1 MLERLERWSRWTILF
16 MLFLLP
22 WAVYGVLNLPVGAAA
37 LHKWLPSGKPE
48 RQRYERFLE
57 LFGNDQFLI
66 VSWDGCR
73 ITDPRVTDFRD
84 RLIQQS
90 PNASSRAS
98 QTSKPASNKD
108 RDETRNLVETVL
120 TTSDVLAKLTD
131 EPLKLPLNEATRR
144 LEGFLI
150 GADGTSSVVV
160 RFTQHG
166 ISNQKLAISHV
177 KKAADEVENLG
188 SSSLRMAGSIYETY
202 AVDEA
207 SESSLKKLVV
217 PSCLLGMLLS
227 WVCLRSVRAALAVLF
242 IAGSGQLLAI
252 ALVYYSGGFFSAVL
266 IVLPT
271 LVFMLTLSGAVHLMS
286 YYGDVS
292 RWHKNHLG
300 SRAMLLGF
308 KPSLL
313 ASITTS
319 LGMAALATSQLA
331 PVREFGLYSAVA
343 LSIAT
348 FFMLLGFPK
357 IADWFCGAGKQADK
371 ISANTTSQPSA
382 NAGDATPEH
391 GPDTPLQDIDEALPT
406 AEAQNLFDAAFHP
419 ANVSPRTERYV
430 AWLAKNANVIA
441 CLGLLLMVVS
451 FVGFLNLK
459 SSTKFGDMFPSQS
472 PIVRDM
478 AWIEQHLGP
487 IASVEVLLNFDTASE
502 LDLYARSTW
511 VDRVAKEIRDCKDV
525 GGVMSAL
532 TFLPSQP
539 TSGSLRDV
547 VKRSATRKLLEKN
560 LPALQD
566 AGWIG
571 ETNDCQV
578 WRLTAKVSAIA
589 DENYGVLVDRV
600 RQAVDRVDL
609 GEETAK
615 PPFTVEYTGLSPVM
629 HETQLMLLQDL
640 GASFSTAFLLITPVM
655 MLIARGFWAGLLI
668 MIPNVLPE
676 TLVFGT
682 MAWLGFQLDV
692 AGILT
697 ASVAM
702 GIAVNDTLHFVNW
715 YARRLSLGD
724 SRSQA
729 IADTL
734 SSCAS
739 AMFYT
744 MLISCC
750 SMLPFLLADFMPT
763 RQFACLMIA
772 MLSSALLGDLVLL
785 PALLM
790 SPLGLCLVPKRN
802 TQLNNTQLSS
812 TQLNSTSA
820 TTAVQSTTDEA
831 TKL

>member
-1 MLERLERWSRWTILF
+1 MLKQLERWSRWTILL

-37 LHKWLPSGKPE
+37 LHKWLPEGKPE
-48 RQRYERFLE
+48 RLRYERFLE
-57 LFGNDQFLI
+57 VFGDDHFLI

-73 ITDPRVTDFRD
+73 VNDPRMDAFRD
-84 RLIQQS
+84 QV
-90 PNASSRAS
+90 NAEAV
-98 QTSKPASNKD
+98 
-108 RDETRNLVETVL
+108 DETRLVESVL
-120 TTSDVLAKLTD
+120 TTGDLLRTLTA
-131 EPLKLPLNEATRR
+131 EPLNLPIKQAASR
-144 LEGFLI
+144 LKGFLI
-150 GADGTSSVVV
+150 GERGTAAVVV
-160 RFTQHG
+160 RFAPEGVANQRAAIQHVY
-166 ISNQKLAISHV
+166 Q
-177 KKAADEVENLG
+177 AAERVPGLNRN
-188 SSSLRMAGSIYETY
+188 SLRMAGSIYETY

-207 SESSLKKLVV
+207 SENSLKKLVL
-217 PSCLLGMLLS
+217 PSCCLGMLLS

-242 IAGSGQLLAI
+242 LAGAGQLLAI
-252 ALVYYSGGFFSAVL
+252 AIVYYSGGYFSAVL

-286 YYGDVS
+286 YYDDVS

-313 ASITTS
+313 ASVTTS

-331 PVREFGLYSAVA
+331 PVREFGLYSAVS
-343 LSIAT
+343 LSVAT

-357 IADWFCGAGKQADK
+357 IADWFRGPGKA
-371 ISANTTSQPSA
+371 
-382 NAGDATPEH
+382 
-391 GPDTPLQDIDEALPT
+391 
-406 AEAQNLFDAAFHP
+406 AEETDPMLSTVDAQNLADAALHP
-419 ANVSPRTERYV
+419 AHVSPGARAYV
-430 AWLAKNANVIA
+430 KWLMKYANAIA
-441 CLGLLLMVVS
+441 CIGLALMAIS

-459 SSTKFGDMFPSQS
+459 SSTKFGDMFPKQS

-478 AWIEQHLGP
+478 AWIETNLGP
-487 IASVEVLLNFDTASE
+487 IASVEVLVNFESE
-502 LDLYARSTW
+502 CALDLF
-511 VDRVAKEIRDCKDV
+511 DRVACVDRIAKQIRSSRDV

-532 TFLPSQP
+532 TFLPPQP
-539 TSGSLRDV
+539 NSASLRDV
-547 VKRSATRKLLEKN
+547 VRRSAMRKLLDRN
-560 LPALQD
+560 LPLLQEN
-566 AGWIG
+566 GWVG
-571 ETNDCQV
+571 ETNEQQI
-578 WRLTAKVSAIA
+578 WRITAKVSAIA
-589 DENYGVLVDRV
+589 DENYGVLVERIREAVQQVETNDVQNSDR
-600 RQAVDRVDL
+600 
-609 GEETAK
+609 ESK
-615 PPFTVEYTGLSPVM
+615 PYTVEFTGLSPVM

-682 MAWLGFQLDV
+682 MAWLGLQLDV

-724 SRSQA
+724 DRAQA

-734 SSCAS
+734 TSCAG

-750 SMLPFLLADFMPT
+750 SMLPFLLAEFMPT

-790 SPLGLCLVPKRN
+790 SPLGLCLLPKRK
-802 TQLNNTQLSS
+802 TVAVESD
-812 TQLNSTSA
+812 A
-820 TTAVQSTTDEA
+820 T
-831 TKL
+831 

>member
-1 MLERLERWSRWTILF
+1 

-22 WAVYGVLNLPVGAAA
+22 WAIYGVLNLPVGAAA
-37 LHKWLPSGKPE
+37 LHKWLPTGKPE

-66 VSWDGCR
+66 VSWDDCR
-73 ITDPRVTDFRD
+73 VTDPRVAQFRD
-84 RLIQQS
+84 RLVQE
-90 PNASSRAS
+90 PNQVNS
-98 QTSKPASNKD
+98 QVTSEDLN
-108 RDETRNLVETVL
+108 ETPKLVESVL
-120 TTSDVLAKLTD
+120 TTSDVLATLTAA
-131 EPLKLPLNEATRR
+131 PLNLPTNEAVKR
-144 LEGFLI
+144 LRGFLI

-166 ISNQKLAISHV
+166 ISNQKLAIAHV
-177 KKAADEVENLG
+177 KKAADEVANLG
-188 SSSLRMAGSIYETY
+188 SNSLRMAGSIYETY

-242 IAGSGQLLAI
+242 IAGTGQLLAI
-252 ALVYYSGGFFSAVL
+252 ALVYYSGGYFSAVL

-286 YYGDVS
+286 YYRDVS

-357 IADWFCGAGKQADK
+357 IADWFCGAGKPTGKLA
-371 ISANTTSQPSA
+371 
-382 NAGDATPEH
+382 ATP
-391 GPDTPLQDIDEALPT
+391 PDMATSEATDKTLAEVDDVLPSVD
-406 AEAQNLFDAAFHP
+406 AQNLFDAAFHP
-419 ANVSPRTERYV
+419 AQVSPRTERYV
-430 AWLAKNANVIA
+430 AWLFKNANAITFI
-441 CLGLLLMVVS
+441 GLVLMAFS

-459 SSTKFGDMFPSQS
+459 SSTKFGDMFPSNS

-478 AWIEQHLGP
+478 AWIEEHLGP
-487 IASVEVLLNFDTASE
+487 IASVEVLVSFDADSE
-502 LDLYARSTW
+502 LDLYQRTVW
-511 VDRVAKEIRDCKDV
+511 VARVAKQIRTCKDV

-532 TFLPSQP
+532 TFLPPQP

-547 VKRSATRKLLEKN
+547 VKRSALRKLLEKN
-560 LPALQD
+560 LPVLQE
-566 AGWIG
+566 AGWVG
-571 ETNDCQV
+571 HAGGQQV
-578 WRLTAKVSAIA
+578 WRLTAKVSSIA
-589 DENYGVLVDRV
+589 DENYGVLVDRI
-600 RQAVDRVDL
+600 RQAVNQVDL
-609 GEETAK
+609 RAGASK
-615 PPFTVEYTGLSPVM
+615 PVFTVEYTGLSPVM

-668 MIPNVLPE
+668 MVPNVLPE

-724 SRSQA
+724 SRTQA

-750 SMLPFLLADFMPT
+750 SMLPFLLAEFIPT

-790 SPLGLCLVPKRN
+790 SPLGLCLVPKRSAN
-802 TQLNNTQLSS
+802 LSS
-812 TQLNSTSA
+812 NIETKAIQPN
-820 TTAVQSTTDEA
+820 QNEA